1 MITIRHEIRGF
12 KKDGTA
18 RVYVL
23 LTKDGKRLRIPTNI
37 TVTRSDLTKTGRLRN
52 AQVLQYVQDIVNEY
66 RRKVNAMSLQAD
78 IMTLEQIAD
87 KLKQQPTEQ
96 VDFLMCFRQFLQE
109 MGIKGRHNYQ
119 ATYNSLVRYIGR
131 DTMDVRELTYG
142 FLDSYTKTLTGRTPS
157 LYVSSLR
164 HVFRWCRMRYN
175 AEERG
180 IIRIPYNP
188 FERFRVPRQ
197 PTAEKRA
204 LPADT
209 IRRIFA
215 LPYQQTQRSKDKCSR
230 YNLALDMFRLSF
242 CLAGMNAADLYD
254 CTEIDGN
261 IIHYYRVKT
270 RDIRSD
276 RAEMRIEIPPQAM
289 PIAERYFDRLGK
301 RVFRFYRMYVKEPNF
316 SNALNLGLKEVGKEI
331 GVERLQF
338 YAARHSWATIAR
350 NDLRISKDVIND
362 ALNHVDQTM
371 SVTDVYIRKSF
382 DHVNE
387 ANRKVIDYIVGK

>member
-52 AQVLQYVQDIVNEY
+52 AQTLQYVQDIINDY
-66 RRKVNAMSLQAD
+66 RRKVNAMSLQVD
-78 IMTLEQIAD
+78 IMTLEQIAE
-87 KLKQQPTEQ
+87 KLRERPTEQ
-96 VDFLMCFRQFLQE
+96 VDFLLCFRQYLKE
-109 MGIKGRHNYQ
+109 TESRGKHNYT
-119 ATYNSLVRYIGR
+119 AAYNSLVRYLGR
-131 DTMDVRELTYG
+131 DSMDVRELTYG
-142 FLDSYTKTLTGRTPS
+142 FLDSYTKTLSGRTPS
-157 LYVSSLR
+157 LYISSLR
-164 HVFRWCRMRYN
+164 HVFRWIRLRYN
-175 AEERG
+175 DEERG

-188 FERFRVPRQ
+188 FERFHVPRQ
-197 PTAEKRA
+197 PSPVKRA

-215 LPYQQTQRSKDKCSR
+215 LPYQQTQRLRDKCNR
-230 YNLALDMFRLSF
+230 YNLALDAFRLSF

-261 IIHYYRVKT
+261 TIHYYRVKT
-270 RDIRSD
+270 RDMRSD

-289 PIAERYFDRLGK
+289 PIAERYFDRPGK

-350 NDLRISKDVIND
+350 NDLRIGKDIIND
-362 ALNHVDQTM
+362 ALNHVDPTM
-371 SVTDVYIRKSF
+371 AVTDAYIRKSF
-382 DHVNE
+382 DHINE